1 MPSSYENEFNIVKK
15 AHLNFINYLNSLEQS
30 LTRIEK
36 ATDKYNEDHK
46 IASWLT
52 EKSALV
58 SNHSGKIA
66 ITYVSLIVG
75 VIALRSYV
83 IDEKDPWYELCALPT
98 TNLAMQGHILIKLTL
113 IACLF
118 SFLGA
123 LILYAYTT

>member
-1 MPSSYENEFNIVKK
+1 MSSSYENEFNIVKK
-15 AHLNFINYLNSLEQS
+15 AHLNFANYLNSLEQS

-36 ATDKYNEDHK
+36 ATDTYNEDHK

-66 ITYVSLIVG
+66 ITYVSFIVG

-83 IDEKDPWYELCALPT
+83 IDAKDPWYELCALRP
-98 TNLAMQGHILIKLTL
+98 LALRCYKFYYLFPVRSCQIDKLKRLIIICFKH
-113 IACLF
+113 
-118 SFLGA
+118 
-123 LILYAYTT
+123 